1 MTQTDEGPESMF
13 YQTLGKAI
21 QTAAAVTSHVSYVQV

>member
-1 MTQTDEGPESMF
+1 LNEAGPESMF

-21 QTAAAVTSHVSYVQV
+21 QIAAAVTSHVSYVQA

>member
-1 MTQTDEGPESMF
+1 VF

-21 QTAAAVTSHVSYVQV
+21 QIAPAVSSHVSRVQT